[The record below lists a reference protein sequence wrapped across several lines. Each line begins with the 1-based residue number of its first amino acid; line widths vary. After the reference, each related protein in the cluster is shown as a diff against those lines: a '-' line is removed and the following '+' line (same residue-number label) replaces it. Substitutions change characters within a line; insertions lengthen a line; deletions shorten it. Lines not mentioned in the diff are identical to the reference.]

1 MMLSS
6 EPRTPGGWLREPGK
20 IMKTTLL
27 GAVGLIALG
36 GASAPAA
43 DLPIRTSTKA
53 PAMIAAISDWSGF
66 YLGING
72 GGGSS
77 RKCWT
82 NSSSLG
88 APTVPNAS
96 EGCHD
101 AGGGLVGGQIGYRLQ
116 SAAFVFGLEAQGDW
130 SNLKGSNTSAFR
142 PGATNQ
148 TRVNA
153 LGLFTG
159 QVGYAWNNVLW
170 YLRGG
175 AAVTSDK
182 YTGIST
188 ATGFT
193 FDQAGETR
201 WGGVVG
207 TGVEVSFAQNWSVGA
222 DYSHL
227 FMADRSLT
235 LTTAVAPVGAPSRV
249 DTIRQDVDIGTVRV
263 NYRWGGPVIGR
274 H

>member
-1 MMLSS
+1 MMLRS
-6 EPRTPGGWLREPGK
+6 EPRTPGGGLRALGK

-27 GAVGLIALG
+27 GALGLIALG
-36 GASAPAA
+36 AASASAA
-43 DLPIRTSTKA
+43 DVPARTYAKA
-53 PAMIAAISDWSGF
+53 PAMIATISDWSGF
-66 YLGING
+66 YLGINA

-77 RKCWT
+77 HKCWT
-82 NSSSLG
+82 NTNSLV
-88 APTVPNAS
+88 AATVPNAS
-96 EGCHD
+96 EGCHY
-101 AGGGLVGGQIGYRLQ
+101 ATGGLAGGQIGYRLQ
-116 SAAFVFGLEAQGDW
+116 SAAWILGLEAQGDW
-130 SNLKGSNTSAFR
+130 SNLKGSNTSTFV

-170 YLRGG
+170 YLKGG
-175 AAVTSDK
+175 AAVANDK
-182 YTGIST
+182 YTGIAT
-188 ATGFT
+188 ATGVA
-193 FDQAGETR
+193 FDQASGTR
-201 WGGVVG
+201 WGGVIG
-207 TGVEVSFAQNWSVGA
+207 TGIELSFAQNWSVGA

-235 LTTAVAPVGAPSRV
+235 LTTTTAPAGVPSRI

-263 NYRWGGPVIGR
+263 NYRWGGPVIAK